1 MSEIQNSKELQKNEI
16 KYKEARAKMVN
27 AIDVSDYDEAILIF
41 KSLGDYRDSYEL
53 IGTCRK
59 RKEKMIQDNNESNRL
74 YNSKYQ
80 EIKYGGIK
88 AKASTI
94 VLIVIGV
101 AWLAFIAAALLGLFS
116 GSSTP
121 TM

>member
-1 MSEIQNSKELQKNEI
+1 MSEIQNNKELQKNEI

-27 AIDVSDYDEAILIF
+27 AIDVSDYDEAILMF

-94 VLIVIGV
+94 ILIVIGV